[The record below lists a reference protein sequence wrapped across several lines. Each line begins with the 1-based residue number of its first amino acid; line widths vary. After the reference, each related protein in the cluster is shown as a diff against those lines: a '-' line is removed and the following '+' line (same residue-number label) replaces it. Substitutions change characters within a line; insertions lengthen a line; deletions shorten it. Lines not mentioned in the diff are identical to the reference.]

1 MIAPH
6 PAQLVLD
13 GRAHAE
19 AHRGPTMRQRR
30 VYDGW
35 LSALAE
41 PRTVAELA
49 AAWWPEIGEPRAW
62 RVKAYPRKQLRA
74 AWSRVRTMER
84 HGLVLVGRGPLRHRN
99 QVGAQVMRARTRQW
113 KIGGGGR

>member
-1 MIAPH
+1 MTPH
-6 PAQLVLD
+6 PSQLLLD
-13 GRAHAE
+13 GRTLAE

-49 AAWWPEIGEPRAW
+49 AAWWPEIGEPRGW
-62 RVKAYPRKQLRA
+62 RVGWYPTAVIARA
-74 AWSRVRTMER
+74 WGRVRALER
-84 HGLVLVGRGPLRHRN
+84 AGLVVVGRGPLRHRK
-99 QVGAQVMRARTRQW
+99 QTGAVVMRARTR
-113 KIGGGGR
+113 RTA

>member
-13 GRAHAE
+13 GRVHAE

-35 LSALAE
+35 LSALEE

-49 AAWWPEIGEPRAW
+49 AAWWPEIGEPRGWEVGRYPTATIARAW
-62 RVKAYPRKQLRA
+62 G
-74 AWSRVRTMER
+74 RVRTLER

-99 QVGAQVMRARTRQW
+99 QVGAQVMRARAPRW
-113 KIGGGGR
+113 RLGRGA